1 MSWRERTKE
10 LLSLPAEAQVISI
23 YEYSVPKG
31 DKTHTYLRCEY
42 IIDGKKKTKHIPRHM
57 ESVFRKIIQNK
68 EREEV
73 LKALD
78 TIYALVHTLKKKE
91 LDDDLKDQVR
101 ELIEEMEK
109 LIKEE
114 SGEV

>member
-31 DKTHTYLRCEY
+31 DRTHTYLRCEY
-42 IIDGKKKTKHIPRHM
+42 VLDGRKRTKHIPRRM
-57 ESVFRKIIQNK
+57 EGVFRKILKNK

-78 TIYALVHTLKKKE
+78 TIYALVQTLKGRN
-91 LDDDLKDQVR
+91 LDDDLKEQVR
-101 ELIEEMEK
+101 ELIAEMEK
-109 LIKEE
+109 LIEE
-114 SGEV
+114 EGNEM